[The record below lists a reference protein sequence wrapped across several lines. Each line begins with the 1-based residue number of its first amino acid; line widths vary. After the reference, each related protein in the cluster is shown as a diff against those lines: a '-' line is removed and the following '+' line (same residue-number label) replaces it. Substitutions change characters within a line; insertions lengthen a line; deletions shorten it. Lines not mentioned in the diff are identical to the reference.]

1 MNAASALILG
11 LVLALAALAV
21 WRAWRKGA
29 PCECG
34 GNRKACGDSCCCCG
48 EKTRPSPPLVPRVT
62 HVPPDRRQQ
71 GLRS

>member
-1 MNAASALILG
+1 MNAGSALILG

-34 GNRKACGDSCCCCG
+34 GNRKACGGGDACCCC
-48 EKTRPSPPLVPRVT
+48 EKK
-62 HVPPDRRQQ
+62 HE
-71 GLRS
+71 

>member
-1 MNAASALILG
+1 MNAGSALILG

-34 GNRKACGDSCCCCG
+34 GSRKACGGGDACCCC
-48 EKTRPSPPLVPRVT
+48 EKK
-62 HVPPDRRQQ
+62 HE
-71 GLRS
+71 